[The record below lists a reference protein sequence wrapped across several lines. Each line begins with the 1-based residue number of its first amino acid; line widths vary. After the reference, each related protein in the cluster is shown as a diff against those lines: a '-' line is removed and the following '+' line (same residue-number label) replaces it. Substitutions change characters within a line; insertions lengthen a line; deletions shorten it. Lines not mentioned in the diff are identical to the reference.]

1 MGHIRNNMAD
11 QSIFKLTIAFVDPE
25 LDAAEKDEEVEKLS
39 GQIRDLDEF
48 ESVSRVCD
56 SNIPEGSMAGGGF
69 LNGLLK
75 LEFLA
80 ENAPKIFRF
89 FGERLKKPIEFELE
103 VSSTGE
109 KLKIKAN
116 NETELVAAIEAAIKF
131 ISATKSISN

>member
-1 MGHIRNNMAD
+1 MAD

-25 LDAAEKDEEVEKLS
+25 LDAAEKDEEVQKLFR
-39 GQIRDLDEF
+39 QTRDLDEF
-48 ESVSRVCD
+48 ESVSRVRD
-56 SNIPEGSMAGGGF
+56 SNIPEGSMGGGF

-89 FGERLKKPIEFELE
+89 LGERLKKPIEFELV
-103 VSSTGE
+103 VSATGE
-109 KLKIKAN
+109 KLIIKAN